1 MDVIPI
7 EYVLNFQVL
16 LVAVLAFTAVIGL
29 GGAMAA
35 FTIQR
40 RNLLETRLHG
50 YTARPEA
57 FRPKESSS
65 FLDSLGRLGTKLG
78 AASGTEARQARLM
91 RAGFQSRNA
100 IAVLLATKF
109 LFLLGA
115 VLLLIPSVAV
125 LDADFTMGMLMVA
138 AGAGLVFFL
147 PDIYVDIRARKR
159 AQEVRM
165 HLPDMV
171 DLLEVCVSG
180 GMGLDQAW
188 NAVAEEIRQVSPL
201 LADEM
206 ALTTLEMQLGEERGV
221 AMRHM
226 ADRTGADD
234 LSSMVSALVQSQR
247 FGTSVSQA
255 LRVFA
260 ENMREMR
267 ASRAEENAET
277 MSVKMLFPMILFIF
291 PVIFIVAVGP
301 AAISVF
307 ETFEL
312 M

>member
-7 EYVLNFQVL
+7 ELVFNFQVL

-29 GGAMAA
+29 GGAVAA

-50 YTARPEA
+50 YTTRPEA
-57 FRPKESSS
+57 FRPRESSS

-100 IAVLLATKF
+100 VAVLLATKF

-115 VLLLIPSVAV
+115 VLLLIPAVAM

-147 PDIYVDIRARKR
+147 PDIYVDIHARKR

-206 ALTTLEMQLGEERGV
+206 ALTTLEMQLGEDRGV

-234 LSSMVSALVQSQR
+234 LTSMVSALVQSQR

-277 MSVKMLFPMILFIF
+277 MSVKMLFPMILCIF

>member
-7 EYVLNFQVL
+7 ELVLNFQVL

-29 GGAMAA
+29 GGAVAA

-57 FRPKESSS
+57 FRPAESSS

-100 IAVLLATKF
+100 VAVLLATKF

-115 VLLLIPSVAV
+115 VLLLVPAVAV

-147 PDIYVDIRARKR
+147 PDIYVDIYARKR

-206 ALTTLEMQLGEERGV
+206 ALTTLEMQLGEDRGV

-234 LSSMVSALVQSQR
+234 LTSMVSALVQSQR

>member
-188 NAVAEEIRQVSPL
+188 NAVADEIRQVSPL

>member
-16 LVAVLAFTAVIGL
+16 LMAVLAFTAVIGL

-57 FRPKESSS
+57 FRPAESSS

-100 IAVLLATKF
+100 VAVLLATKF

-115 VLLLIPSVAV
+115 VLLLVPAVAV

-147 PDIYVDIRARKR
+147 PDIYVDIYARKR

-206 ALTTLEMQLGEERGV
+206 ALTTLEMQLGEDRGV

-234 LSSMVSALVQSQR
+234 LTSMVSALVQSQR